1 MKISGDTQ
9 KSRAA
14 FYLLL
19 ALVFAACLWIGWHD
33 VDFRV
38 PQEIVRENIRSGI
51 RGLIQL
57 TIQYFIPANI
67 LVFFLQEIVLRRRAK
82 SVRHQAPEF
91 Q

>member
-14 FYLLL
+14 LYLLF

-33 VDFRV
+33 LDLRV
-38 PQEIVRENIRSGI
+38 PQEIIRENIRSGI
-51 RGLIQL
+51 RGMIQL
-57 TIQYFIPANI
+57 AIQYFIPANI
-67 LVFFLQEIVLRRRAK
+67 LVFFLQEIMVRRRAK
-82 SVRHQAPEF
+82 FVRDQAPEF